1 MENEH
6 PSEFGAQPKKEESKA
21 DKEWSQFERDLE
33 SLGRQLGALQTH
45 TGALGAQ
52 LVSSLEASFEEVK
65 SRAERFSKERA
76 HELDQVREAAWQQAR
91 DAESTLGEMR
101 QRSTDTARQMW
112 ERAEPLRQG
121 AADVGVGLSRAWREL
136 RASFGKAA
144 ERLQT
149 ETPPNGAPPATSEES
164 PDRT

>member
-6 PSEFGAQPKKEESKA
+6 SSEFGRQSPKEETKA

-33 SLGRQLGALQTH
+33 TLGRQLASLQEH
-45 TGALGAQ
+45 TGALGVQ
-52 LVSSLEASFEEVK
+52 LVSTLEASFEEMK
-65 SRAERFSKERA
+65 NRAESFSEARA
-76 HELDQVREAAWQQAR
+76 HELDQVREAARQQAR
-91 DAESTLGEMR
+91 EAESTLNDMR
-101 QRSTDTARQMW
+101 QRSSETARQMW
-112 ERAEPLRQG
+112 ERSEPLRQG
-121 AADVGVGLSRAWREL
+121 AADVGVGLARAWAEL

-149 ETPPNGAPPATSEES
+149 EAPANGTTPATSEER

>member
-1 MENEH
+1 MTNEH
-6 PSEFGAQPKKEESKA
+6 PSDTQPTRGESKA

-33 SLGRQLGALQTH
+33 SLGRQLAALQSH
-45 TGALGAQ
+45 TGALGTQ

-65 SRAERFSKERA
+65 TRAQSFSKERA
-76 HELDQVREAAWQQAR
+76 AELDQVREVAWQQAR
-91 DAESTLGEMR
+91 DAESTIGEMR
-101 QRSTDTARQMW
+101 QRSTETARQMW
-112 ERAEPLRQG
+112 ERAEPLRRG
-121 AADVGVGLSRAWREL
+121 AADVGVGLSRAWAEL

-149 ETPPNGAPPATSEES
+149 ETPANGTTPATNEER